1 MKHDE
6 LAGFIGTTRPKV
18 TEHLNVFMTKDLI
31 EKGRGYIVI
40 RDIEGLKK
48 INMIY
53 SLIIEI

>member
-1 MKHDE
+1 
-6 LAGFIGTTRPKV
+6 
-18 TEHLNVFMTKDLI
+18 MTKDLI